1 MVIQQITFP
10 SVWFNSPN
18 AYFDYSADTDIETV
32 RKYAEERA
40 GLIRIMVL
48 GLPYG
53 YFLVFYSW
61 RKLNEYFKLNQFLI
75 FILSIVALFLTG
87 SRQIIFIV
95 ILIIIVDFIS
105 NIHYSRTKKILIPIL
120 LTGVIILVYPFI
132 NEYFSSLITVTR
144 EQKIISKEYIRMQE
158 FNFYLSS
165 YYPHWLCYIFGN
177 GWEHS
182 LSFYGQEMINQILYR
197 GDIGLI
203 GALNKFG
210 IVYVLVAL
218 LILLKVAFSRKKIIA
233 PPYIR
238 LLFIFFL
245 LTSVTGVNYFETTE
259 NIPLFV
265 FVLYI
270 TEKASEEP
278 FHNYTNP

>member
-1 MVIQQITFP
+1 
-10 SVWFNSPN
+10 
-18 AYFDYSADTDIETV
+18 
-32 RKYAEERA
+32 
-40 GLIRIMVL
+40 
-48 GLPYG
+48 
-53 YFLVFYSW
+53 
-61 RKLNEYFKLNQFLI
+61 
-75 FILSIVALFLTG
+75 
-87 SRQIIFIV
+87 
-95 ILIIIVDFIS
+95 
-105 NIHYSRTKKILIPIL
+105 
-120 LTGVIILVYPFI
+120 
-132 NEYFSSLITVTR
+132 
-144 EQKIISKEYIRMQE
+144 
-158 FNFYLSS
+158 
-165 YYPHWLCYIFGN
+165 
-177 GWEHS
+177 
-182 LSFYGQEMINQILYR
+182 MINQILYR